1 VSKGAGEQE
10 SRGAREQ
17 RGRGVGQGRRKESD
31 PALPPLP
38 KGGRTQSDPVR
49 PPLPKGG
56 KKPSD
61 SVRPPLEKGGRTQS
75 DPVRPPLPKGGR
87 TQSDPARPPLKK
99 GGRTQSDSARPPLKK
114 GGRTQSDPARPPLK
128 KGGRT
133 QSDPARP
140 PLEKGGR
147 TQSDPPLP
155 PLRKGGKKPSDPAL
169 PPLRKGEKKPSDPA
183 LLPLEK
189 GGIDDPT
196 SSEWQQGGLVEVT
209 IADLTDEG
217 DGVGRTLERVVF
229 VPDTVVGDRI
239 LARLVRV
246 KPQYAFGKLHQI
258 LEPSRS
264 RIRPGCIVADK
275 CGGCQWQHINYDYQ
289 LEAKRNQVIQ
299 ALERIGGISSPP
311 VDAVLAPN
319 SPLGYRN
326 KATYPL
332 ALSSTGV
339 VQAGYYQKSSHH
351 VINLN
356 QCPVQ
361 DSRLNP
367 LLANVKKDIENRGW
381 QVYDENHHQGQ
392 VRHLGLRIGRRTG
405 EILLT
410 LVVKDWDLP
419 GIEAQAQ
426 EWLKRYPNLVGVS
439 LNRNPQRTN
448 AIFGNETRCIAGK
461 PDLEEEFA
469 NLKFH
474 IRPDTFFQ
482 VNTEVAEALV
492 YAIVDE
498 LNLQGDEMLVDAY
511 CGIGTMT
518 LPLAK
523 QVRQAIGLDVQGE
536 AIEQAKANAKLNGID
551 NINFLVG
558 TVEKL
563 LPELEVTPDIVLLDP
578 PRKGCDRHVIDTLL
592 QIKPQRIVYV
602 SCKPATLARDLKLLC
617 QDGEYR
623 LTRVQP
629 ADFFPQ
635 TSHVEC
641 AAFLVRQ
648 QAIAL

>member
-1 VSKGAGEQE
+1 MGIASSK
-10 SRGAREQ
+10 S
-17 RGRGVGQGRRKESD
+17 KIYN
-31 PALPPLP
+31 P
-38 KGGRTQSDPVR
+38 QSQ
-49 PPLPKGG
+49 
-56 KKPSD
+56 D
-61 SVRPPLEKGGRTQS
+61 S
-75 DPVRPPLPKGGR
+75 
-87 TQSDPARPPLKK
+87 
-99 GGRTQSDSARPPLKK
+99 
-114 GGRTQSDPARPPLK
+114 
-128 KGGRT
+128 
-133 QSDPARP
+133 
-140 PLEKGGR
+140 
-147 TQSDPPLP
+147 
-155 PLRKGGKKPSDPAL
+155 
-169 PPLRKGEKKPSDPA
+169 
-183 LLPLEK
+183 
-189 GGIDDPT
+189 
-196 SSEWQQGGLVEVT
+196 WQQGELVEVT
-209 IADLTDEG
+209 IADLTDDG
-217 DGVGRTLERVVF
+217 DGVGRSLERVVF

-246 KPQYAFGKLHQI
+246 KPEYAFGKLHQI

-264 RIRPGCIVADK
+264 RIRPSCFVADK
-275 CGGCQWQHINYDYQ
+275 CGGCQWQHINYQFQ

-311 VDAVLAPN
+311 VDAVLAANP
-319 SPLGYRN
+319 PLGYRN
-326 KATYPL
+326 KVTYPL
-332 ALSSTGV
+332 SVSSTGQ

-351 VINLN
+351 LINLN

-381 QVYDENHHQGQ
+381 QVYDEKRHKGQ

-405 EILLT
+405 EMLLT
-410 LVVKDWDLP
+410 LVVKDWHLP

-426 EWLKRYPNLVGVS
+426 QWLQQYPQLVGVS

-461 PDLEEEFA
+461 HYLEEEFA
-469 NLKFH
+469 NLKFR

-492 YAIVDE
+492 GAIIDE

-523 QVRQAIGLDVQGE
+523 RVGQAMGLELQGE
-536 AIEQAKANAKLNGID
+536 AIEQAKANAELNGIN
-551 NINFLVG
+551 NISFQVG
-558 TVEKL
+558 AVEKL
-563 LPELEVTPDIVLLDP
+563 LPQLDVTPDIVLLDP
-578 PRKGCDRHVIDTLL
+578 PRKGCDRNVIDTLL

-617 QDGEYR
+617 QDGTYR
-623 LTRVQP
+623 LTRAQP

-641 AAFLVRQ
+641 AAFLVREVDSGQ
-648 QAIAL
+648 LTVDS